1 MAIVRLI
8 NCFSFLFYMK
18 LNHITLVVKD
28 IEASKGFYNR
38 VLGLEPG
45 FEKEILGEQYSKV
58 TGFDDLKLRF
68 CVLKIPNSDVIIELA
83 QFINPATEIKNDF
96 RHIAFE
102 VDDVDEVFS
111 KLKKLNVETV
121 SEPVLI
127 SGQGKG
133 LDGKKFFY
141 FKDLDGNLIEIFNKN
156 KELYSSQ

>member
-1 MAIVRLI
+1 M
-8 NCFSFLFYMK
+8 N

-28 IEASKGFYNR
+28 IEASKEFYKKI
-38 VLGLEPG
+38 GLEPG
-45 FEKEILGEQYSKV
+45 FEKVISGEQYSKV
-58 TGFDDLKLRF
+58 TGHPDLKLHF

-83 QFINPATEIKNDF
+83 QFINPEQNINNDF
-96 RHIAFE
+96 RHVAFE
-102 VDDVDEVFS
+102 VDDVDAFYEKV
-111 KLKKLNVETV
+111 KGLGVETV

-156 KELYSSQ
+156 EELYSSQ